1 MASQFGMLSKLE
13 FLQSWSS
20 LIIAGINPAI
30 IHNLEKYYVLK
41 KVHYLSAI
49 EDVAGDYLEFGVF
62 TAVRS
67 VIPFVAVKKLG
78 ILILQW

>member
-1 MASQFGMLSKLE
+1 MASKFGILSKLE
-13 FLQSWSS
+13 FLQGWASR
-20 LIIAGINPAI
+20 IIAGNNPTV

-62 TAVRS
+62 TYGMAGAV
-67 VIPFVAVKKLG
+67 FVVSG
-78 ILILQW
+78 FE